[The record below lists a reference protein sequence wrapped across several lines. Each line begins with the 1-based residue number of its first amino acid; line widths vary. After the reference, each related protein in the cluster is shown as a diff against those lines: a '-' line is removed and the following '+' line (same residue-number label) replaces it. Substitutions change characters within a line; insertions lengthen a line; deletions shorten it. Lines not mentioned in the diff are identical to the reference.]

1 MNGLKAAAALAAA
14 LLAARAG
21 AQAPVSENEGIAQFY
36 SYRVADRAAFEA
48 GYRAHLG
55 WHARNGDPLIWYAWT
70 VQTGP
75 RRGLFVDATAG
86 TSFSALDRRVKPAED
101 GADFRRTAASHA
113 VAVDVETWELW
124 AGVSTA
130 TPLEDK
136 RPSAIVDVFR
146 IDVAPGDTAAF
157 ERAMTALA
165 TPRGQAGVQLSW
177 YRRLRGGDG
186 PAYFAML
193 ARENWAGLGA
203 AGGTFAA
210 MLARAYGASEGEVDK
225 VLGEVSG
232 LSVES
237 WTYEPRLSLIPG
249 APLAL

>member
-1 MNGLKAAAALAAA
+1 MRGLKAATALAAA
-14 LLAARAG
+14 VLTAPASARA
-21 AQAPVSENEGIAQFY
+21 PVTQNEGIAQFY
-36 SYRVADRAAFEA
+36 SYRLADRAAFEA
-48 GYRAHLG
+48 GYREHLG
-55 WHARNGDPLIWYAWT
+55 WHARNGDPLVWYAWT

-75 RRGLFVDATAG
+75 RRGLFIDATAG

-101 GADFRRTAASHA
+101 GADFRRTAAPHA
-113 VAVDVETWELW
+113 VALDVETWELW

-146 IDVAPGDTAAF
+146 VDVSPGDTAAF

-165 TPRGQAGVQLSW
+165 TPSRQAGVRLSW

-193 ARENWAGLGA
+193 AREDWAGLGA

-210 MLARAYGASEGEVDK
+210 MLTRVYGATDGEVEE
-225 VLGEVSG
+225 VLGAVSG
-232 LSVES
+232 LGVES
-237 WTYEPRLSLIPG
+237 WTYEPRLSLIP
-249 APLAL
+249 ATPLAP